1 MIKLIDFYA
10 DWCGPCQAMKPVF
23 EKVMPEFSGK
33 IELEKI
39 DVDKTPG
46 KAQEFGVMGIPTMVL
61 IKDGKEVDRKVGM
74 LPEPAFKQW
83 LQGHSS

>member
-39 DVDKTPG
+39 DVDKNPE
-46 KAQEFGVMGIPTMVL
+46 KAQEFGVMGIPAMVL
-61 IKDGKEVDRKVGM
+61 IKDDKEVDRKVGM

-83 LQGHSS
+83 LQGHLL